1 LTVGTFIP
9 RKNLENTIKWFLEE
23 FHDKD
28 VGLVVKTSSANNSIR
43 DRRHTLSRLDSIVN
57 SYSSRDDFKCKVYL
71 LHGDFLEEEMTS
83 IYKNPKIKALI
94 NISHGEGFGL
104 PIFEAAY
111 NGLPI
116 ITVDW
121 GGQCD
126 FLYVSSKDKKGNVKK
141 TPMFTK
147 IPYELKLIQPEAV
160 WEGVLQ
166 ADSQWAF
173 PVEWACKKTLRNFY
187 KNSGPALSKA
197 KKLKKWIS
205 KEFSQEN
212 QYEKFQNSISEI
224 LTFENN
230 DWLSE
235 IGDII
240 KEYE

>member
-1 LTVGTFIP
+1 
-9 RKNLENTIKWFLEE
+9 
-23 FHDKD
+23 
-28 VGLVVKTSSANNSIR
+28 
-43 DRRHTLSRLDSIVN
+43 
-57 SYSSRDDFKCKVYL
+57 
-71 LHGDFLEEEMTS
+71 
-83 IYKNPKIKALI
+83 
-94 NISHGEGFGL
+94 
-104 PIFEAAY
+104 
-111 NGLPI
+111 
-116 ITVDW
+116 
-121 GGQCD
+121 
-126 FLYVSSKDKKGNVKK
+126 
-141 TPMFTK
+141 MFTK
-147 IPYELKLIQPEAV
+147 IPHELKLIQPEAV

-173 PVEWACKKTLRNFY
+173 PVEWACKKALRNFY